1 MHDAITHDVRSGD
14 DVRSQMERL
23 ELLDLNRV
31 HTVGQL
37 VDAMSRCSFGA
48 RMLGEV
54 GETLTTWVRTKEKT
68 YIVYDGSRE
77 RPLFPL
83 LEQMVTRGWFVKI
96 LGSGDFFTAP
106 RSIRDGANVLV
117 VGPYMG
123 RYEQLLYRRAGRIVF
138 VNSFGMAR
146 PGQIRDG
153 YFPDAVFADP
163 NLIMPIFYHTLRERL
178 EGQGSTVSQ
187 LIDYLRHFDGLATEV
202 VDGAETL
209 RAMIQDPD
217 CTVIMTASGAM
228 TIAKMGLL
236 FCEMIDRGM
245 IQYLATTGALM
256 AHGLVEG
263 IGLAHYKYNPKH
275 NDVLLADQK
284 INRVTDT
291 LEPEENLDSVEEVIH
306 RILASINGRGPHLI
320 SPSELHRR
328 IGKYLVDHFPNE
340 RGILKSAYLKK
351 VPVSVPAPYDSEI
364 GNDLIIENMRRGEKG
379 TGIILHHELDTL
391 ELIKLTTQAKRL
403 GIFSIGG
410 GVPRNNTQNVAP
422 LVEIINTRL
431 EKKLRPVLFN
441 YGCRIDPTPFWFGNL
456 SGCSYSENISWRKF
470 AFDARTSEIRADA
483 TIVWPLLLKHV
494 LEQQAA

>member
-1 MHDAITHDVRSGD
+1 
-14 DVRSQMERL
+14 MERL

-31 HTVGQL
+31 NTVSQL

-54 GETLTTWVRTKEKT
+54 AQTVTAWAREGEKP
-68 YIVYDGSRE
+68 YIVYDGNR
-77 RPLFPL
+77 RQRLFEL
-83 LEQMVTRGWFVKI
+83 LDNMVACRWF
-96 LGSGDFFTAP
+96 A
-106 RSIRDGANVLV
+106 SIITTLEARKFNDANLLV
-117 VGPYMG
+117 VGPYLGMH
-123 RYEQLLYRRAGRIVF
+123 EDALYQRSGQTIFINA
-138 VNSFGMAR
+138 FGMAR
-146 PGQIRDG
+146 PDQIRDG

-163 NLIMPIFYHTLRERL
+163 NLIIPILFYTLWERL
-178 EGQGSTVSQ
+178 TGVPHTASQ
-187 LIDYLRHFDGLATEV
+187 LIDLLRKFDGLATEV
-202 VDGAETL
+202 VEGAQTL
-209 RAMIQDPD
+209 RAMIEDPD

-236 FCEMIDRGM
+236 FCEMIDQGM

-263 IGLAHYKYNPKH
+263 IGLAHYKYSPKH
-275 NDVLLADQK
+275 SDVLLAEQK

-306 RILASINGRGPHLI
+306 KVLRSINGPGPHLLA
-320 SPSELHRR
+320 PSELHRR
-328 IGKYLVDHFPNE
+328 IGKHLADHFPNE
-340 RGILKSAYLKK
+340 RGILKSAYLKH

-364 GNDLIIENMRRGEKG
+364 GNDLIIENMRRNEEGK
-379 TGIILHHELDTL
+379 GIILHHELDTL

-431 EKKLRPVLFN
+431 DKKLRPVLFN

-470 AFDARTSEIRADA
+470 AFDARTSEIHADA
-483 TIVWPLLLKHV
+483 TIVWPILLKYV
-494 LEQQAA
+494 LEQQVA